1 MEAKVN
7 FTLVGLFVLV
17 LATGFIGGVLWLGSD
32 KQLGKQ
38 YETYLVYIAESVSGL
53 NLNAPVKYRGV
64 DVGSVA
70 KIELA
75 EDDSERVRL
84 HLNIE
89 RGSPVKED
97 TVAVLRTQG
106 LTGIAYVD
114 LMGGGKDSPRLK
126 AKGAEKYPVIRSG
139 PSLMARLDVA
149 LTRLLASLNRVSDN
163 INAALDEENRRALKQ
178 SLADVAVVA
187 RTLANRTDAIDAGIR
202 DAARTLENTARAS
215 RDLAQLVERMERSA
229 AAVEKIA
236 ASPGLQ
242 QFAGETLPE
251 LHGLVGELRE
261 TAGSLRRA
269 SRQIEQNPA
278 VLLYGKAAAKPG
290 PGE

>member
-7 FTLVGLFVLV
+7 FTLVGIFVLV
-17 LATGFIGGVLWLGSD
+17 LSIGLIGGVLWLGSD
-32 KQLGKQ
+32 RQFGKQ
-38 YETYLVYIAESVSGL
+38 YETYLVYEDESVSGL

-64 DVGSVA
+64 DVGSVG
-70 KIELA
+70 KIELDA
-75 EDDSERVRL
+75 GDSERVRL
-84 HLNIE
+84 SLNIE
-89 RGSPVKED
+89 RGTPVKED

-126 AKGAEKYPVIRSG
+126 AKGTEKYPVIRSG

-149 LTRLLASLNRVSDN
+149 LTSLLASLNRVSDN

-178 SLADVAVVA
+178 SLADVAAVA
-187 RTLANRTDAIDAGIR
+187 HTLAKRTDTIDAGIK
-202 DAARTLENTARAS
+202 DAARTMENTARAS
-215 RDLAQLVERMERSA
+215 RELSQLVERMERSA
-229 AAVEKIA
+229 SAVEKMA
-236 ASPGLQ
+236 GSAGMQ
-242 QFAGETLPE
+242 QFTGETLPE

-261 TAGSLRRA
+261 AAGSLRRA
-269 SRQIEQNPA
+269 SQQIEQNPA
-278 VLLYGKAAAKPG
+278 VLLYGTTAAKPG

>member
-17 LATGFIGGVLWLGSD
+17 LAIGLIGGVLWLGSD
-32 KQLGKQ
+32 KQFGKH
-38 YETYLVYIAESVSGL
+38 YDTYLVYIAESVSGL

-64 DVGSVA
+64 DVGSVG
-70 KIELA
+70 KIEL
-75 EDDSERVRL
+75 DMNDSERVRL
-84 HLNIE
+84 SLNIE
-89 RGSPVKED
+89 HGSPIKED

-114 LMGGGKDSPRLK
+114 LMGGSKDSPLLK
-126 AKGAEKYPVIRSG
+126 AKGTEKYPVIQSG

-149 LTRLLASLNRVSDN
+149 LTGVLANLNRVSEN

-178 SLADVAVVA
+178 SLADVAAVA
-187 RTLANRTDAIDAGIR
+187 RTLANRTDSIDAGIR
-202 DAARTLENTARAS
+202 DASRTMENTARAS
-215 RDLAQLVERMERSA
+215 RELTQLVARMERSA
-229 AAVEKIA
+229 DAVEKMA
-236 ASPGLQ
+236 GSSGVQ
-242 QFAGETLPE
+242 QFTGETLPE

-269 SRQIEQNPA
+269 SQQIEQNPA
-278 VLLYGKAAAKPG
+278 VLLYGKATAKPG